1 MRRQE
6 IIRNPLITEKSQI
19 QREGG
24 NTITLRV
31 DVRANKIEIKRAV
44 EAQFKVK
51 VAEVRVARVHGKVR
65 RQGAFSGQR
74 PDWKCRAGARYLY
87 IDEFGNV
94 QLCASQLGRLDKP
107 LEEYTA
113 RDLKE
118 QSGTYKNCEEG
129 CSVGCAYRCSLV
141 DNDKPQFV
149 KSVLKGFVKG
159 TLRDSSRRR
168 LRTAPVQAR
177 PALGDD

>member
-44 EAQFKVK
+44 ESQFKVK

-74 PDWKCRAGARYLY
+74 PDWKKAFVRLVEGEKQ
-87 IDEFGNV
+87 IEFF
-94 QLCASQLGRLDKP
+94 
-107 LEEYTA
+107 
-113 RDLKE
+113 
-118 QSGTYKNCEEG
+118 EG
-129 CSVGCAYRCSLV
+129 M
-141 DNDKPQFV
+141 
-149 KSVLKGFVKG
+149 
-159 TLRDSSRRR
+159 
-168 LRTAPVQAR
+168 
-177 PALGDD
+177 